1 MQTILAN
8 TLLLSLI
15 LAVLI
20 IKNQFVVE
28 MAKVKVK

>member
-1 MQTILAN
+1 MQIILAN
-8 TLLLSLI
+8 ILLLSLV

-28 MAKVKVK
+28 TAKVKVK